1 VHVLLRLAEHEVAKL
16 IPIRLNALES
26 ARKIVQRAVDMGIQ

>member
-1 VHVLLRLAEHEVAKL
+1 VPVLLRLAEHEVAKL

-26 ARKIVQRAVDMGIQ
+26 ARKIVQGFIDMVMQ